1 MADNFIGDIES
12 IAQRIRAEIARG
24 PLRPDDA
31 PSRQRLIT
39 VLEHVLEAELA
50 CAARYEHEHR
60 LASAVHGAE
69 AAKPFAELAQE
80 ELDHARL
87 IADRLAALG
96 KVASVEPLAPA
107 KNGRGHTIEDLV
119 RSDIVN
125 PVNVWDRNDPMWE
138 DARKQA
144 EADGVI
150 LEDGSDEIIRDGNKV
165 RVYMWSQAPTF
176 SLEKFEVNQ
185 GDEVTIYITNM
196 DDVDDLTHGFTLGN
210 HGIAMEISPQA
221 TASVTFTAD
230 RPGVHWYYCQWF
242 CHALHMEMRGRML
255 VHPTAA

>member
-119 RSDIVN
+119 RSDIVAERMI
-125 PVNVWDRNDPMWE
+125 VNTYERIAEWTSAC
-138 DARKQA
+138 DADTTELMRDMIESEELHSA
-144 EADGVI
+144 
-150 LEDGSDEIIRDGNKV
+150 IR
-165 RVYMWSQAPTF
+165 
-176 SLEKFEVNQ
+176 
-185 GDEVTIYITNM
+185 
-196 DDVDDLTHGFTLGN
+196 
-210 HGIAMEISPQA
+210 
-221 TASVTFTAD
+221 
-230 RPGVHWYYCQWF
+230 
-242 CHALHMEMRGRML
+242 
-255 VHPTAA
+255 